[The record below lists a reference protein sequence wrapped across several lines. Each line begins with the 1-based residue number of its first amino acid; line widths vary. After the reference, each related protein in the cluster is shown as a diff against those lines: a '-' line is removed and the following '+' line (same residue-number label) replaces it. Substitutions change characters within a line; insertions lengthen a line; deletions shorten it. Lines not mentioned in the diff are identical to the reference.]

1 MELFVDLVKVKEMV
15 VRHVRLSE
23 QHVHVPRHAPGDW
36 VDGEAHTTTALLN
49 QLGKLSHGVLGL
61 RHRHAVAR
69 NNDHVAGVTDAH
81 CRIFWRDAPRRE
93 ALGALCRDCRLLAAE
108 RTEEHVR
115 EGAVHG
121 LRHEDRQDEAAGAVE
136 GTRHDQ
142 DVVADCET
150 GGARRKACVR
160 VQEGD
165 HDRHV
170 GAADWQHQGDADHEG
185 KHRHHGEHDQA
196 GVAAG
201 SSRLCDHE
209 CDIQPDRAEEDGGVD
224 QLLTREGD
232 RLTRDEAL

>member
-15 VRHVRLSE
+15 VRHVRLGE

-69 NNDHVAGVTDAH
+69 NNDHVARVTDAH

-115 EGAVHG
+115 EGAIHG

-142 DVVADCET
+142 DVVADCEA
-150 GGARRKACVR
+150 GGARRKARIR

-165 HDRHV
+165 HDGHV
-170 GAADWQHQGDADHEG
+170 SAADWQHQGDADDEG
-185 KHRHHGEHDQA
+185 KHGHHGEHDQA
-196 GVAAG
+196 RIAA
-201 SSRLCDHE
+201 
-209 CDIQPDRAEEDGGVD
+209 
-224 QLLTREGD
+224 
-232 RLTRDEAL
+232 